1 MWLKEVGF
9 LFWDGFGFFG
19 FDDNKLGRLKGSPP
33 RWYDPFLNVRWM
45 IGNIIAVAICIYIIV
60 S

>member
-1 MWLKEVGF
+1 MTKEISF

-19 FDDNKLGRLKGSPP
+19 TDDNKLGRLNGKPP
-33 RWYDPFLNVRWM
+33 KWYDPFLNFRWVV
-45 IGNIIAVAICIYIIV
+45 GNIVAMAIVIYIIM